1 MKEFTAMRAKTY
13 SYLGRNNNE
22 DKRIK
27 DSKKSFV
34 ELKLK
39 FEDYKKQLQVNRPE
53 NKINQRKK
61 KIKTDIGWRKSS
73 RIHKKTIN

>member
-39 FEDYKKQLQVNRPE
+39 FEDYKK
-53 NKINQRKK
+53 
-61 KIKTDIGWRKSS
+61 
-73 RIHKKTIN
+73 